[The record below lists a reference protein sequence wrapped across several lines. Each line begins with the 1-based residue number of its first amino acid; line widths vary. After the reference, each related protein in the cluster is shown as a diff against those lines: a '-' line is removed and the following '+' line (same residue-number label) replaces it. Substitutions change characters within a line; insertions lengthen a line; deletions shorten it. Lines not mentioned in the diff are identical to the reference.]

1 MHRVAR
7 RRARAERHCDEG
19 EATLGLESFPGSS
32 VHIQELGRFSM
43 CRTALDARLICT
55 WRIDL
60 ARIERFSIMKLR
72 RTSRSAPRGLRQ
84 TISVYHLVGAAL
96 PLALSGCSS
105 DDPASQASPD
115 VSMLAPAPNASAE
128 APAAE
133 GSNEENAPV
142 MDGVTPVATAGE
154 GQQATDLDLAMPEP
168 APSGDPG
175 AAGAPSVSPT
185 GCVGQAWPTADP
197 TSPGPFEVTA
207 DRGIGPQAG
216 IVPDR
221 IFGNV
226 QQRFNIYRP
235 SNLATSGLC
244 HPILV
249 WANGTGDNPEQRPPE
264 CIVEPSTNT
273 WCGTYPGLMNQ
284 LASHGFVV
292 MASLSTDTAAGDP
305 LPTITGLDWLLE
317 QAEDPSSPYYHRLD
331 TTRVGAFGH
340 SQGGASTSI
349 AAADPRI
356 SAIAP
361 IHGTRA
367 LNGLNGPALFIC
379 GELDTAVTCA
389 SVANTYRTV
398 TEQPAVFLNNLA
410 ADHGSWLGQGG
421 SQGPTF
427 FALTAWFRVH
437 LMDDVDNRR
446 FFFGEDCALCTD
458 SRVTIERNGLMNQ

>member
-1 MHRVAR
+1 
-7 RRARAERHCDEG
+7 
-19 EATLGLESFPGSS
+19 
-32 VHIQELGRFSM
+32 
-43 CRTALDARLICT
+43 
-55 WRIDL
+55 
-60 ARIERFSIMKLR
+60 MKTR
-72 RTSRSAPRGLRQ
+72 CTSRSALLGVRRSLCIYR
-84 TISVYHLVGAAL
+84 LVGAAL
-96 PLALSGCSS
+96 PLALSSCSS
-105 DDPASQASPD
+105 DDTSPVTSQPSP
-115 VSMLAPAPNASAE
+115 SLPAPSSTSSDPTE
-128 APAAE
+128 TPAAE
-133 GSNEENAPV
+133 GAPEASPTAEP
-142 MDGVTPVATAGE
+142 TPATESPAGGQQVSDLATPE
-154 GQQATDLDLAMPEP
+154 GQTGGGQLAP
-168 APSGDPG
+168 AGTGGAGG
-175 AAGAPSVSPT
+175 AAGTPDTEVAA

-197 TSPGPFEVTA
+197 TSPEPFQVTA
-207 DRGIGPQAG
+207 DRGVGPLAG

-221 IFGNV
+221 IFGE

-235 SNLATSGLC
+235 SNLATSGFC

-249 WANGTGDNPEQRPPE
+249 WANGTGDNPEQRPPQ

-331 TTRVGAFGH
+331 TTRIGAFGH

-367 LNGLNGPALFIC
+367 LTGLNGPALFIC
-379 GELDTAVTCA
+379 GEQDNVVPCA
-389 SVANTYRTV
+389 GVANTFRTV
-398 TEQPAVFLNNLA
+398 TDQPAMFFNNLA

-427 FALTAWFRVH
+427 FALTAWFRVF
-437 LMDDVDNRR
+437 LMDDVANRR

-458 SRVTIERNGLMNQ
+458 NRVTIERNSLMNQ

>member
-1 MHRVAR
+1 
-7 RRARAERHCDEG
+7 
-19 EATLGLESFPGSS
+19 
-32 VHIQELGRFSM
+32 
-43 CRTALDARLICT
+43 
-55 WRIDL
+55 
-60 ARIERFSIMKLR
+60 MKSQ
-72 RTSRSAPRGLRQ
+72 RTSRRAPFGLRQ
-84 TISVYHLVGAAL
+84 KLSAYRLLGIAL
-96 PLALSGCSS
+96 PLALSSCSS
-105 DDPASQASPD
+105 DDGSPITLQPAPSAPGSAAQDATEAD
-115 VSMLAPAPNASAE
+115 APATETGTTA
-128 APAAE
+128 APS
-133 GSNEENAPV
+133 G
-142 MDGVTPVATAGE
+142 D
-154 GQQATDLDLAMPEP
+154 GQQVMNLAMPEAQTGGTALAP
-168 APSGDPG
+168 AGSGGAPG
-175 AAGAPSVSPT
+175 AEGVLPS
-185 GCVGQAWPTADP
+185 GCVGEAWPTADP
-197 TSPGPFEVTA
+197 TSAGPYQVTA

-221 IFGNV
+221 IFGNE

-331 TTRVGAFGH
+331 TTRIGALGH

-367 LNGLNGPALFIC
+367 LTGLNGPALFIC

-398 TEQPAVFLNNLA
+398 TEQPAMFFNNLA

-437 LMDDVDNRR
+437 LMNDVDNRR

-458 SRVTIERNGLMNQ
+458 SRVTIERNSLMNQ

>member
-1 MHRVAR
+1 
-7 RRARAERHCDEG
+7 
-19 EATLGLESFPGSS
+19 
-32 VHIQELGRFSM
+32 
-43 CRTALDARLICT
+43 
-55 WRIDL
+55 
-60 ARIERFSIMKLR
+60 MKLR
-72 RTSRSAPRGLRQ
+72 RTSRSAPRGLRR
-84 TISVYHLVGAAL
+84 TISVYRLVGTAL

-105 DDPASQASPD
+105 DEPASATQASTG
-115 VSMLAPAPNASAE
+115 VSMSAPAPSALPE

-142 MDGVTPVATAGE
+142 MDGVTPVATPGE
-154 GQQATDLDLAMPEP
+154 GQQVTELAMPEP
-168 APSGDPG
+168 EPGGAAEPSGDPG

-197 TSPGPFEVTA
+197 TRPGPFQVTA

-221 IFGNV
+221 IFGE

-244 HPILV
+244 HPILI

-317 QAEDPSSPYYHRLD
+317 QAEDPSSPYFHHLD
-331 TTRVGAFGH
+331 TTRIGALGH

-367 LNGLNGPALFIC
+367 LTGLHGPALFIC
-379 GELDTAVTCA
+379 GGQDTTVPCTR
-389 SVANTYRTV
+389 VADTYRTV
-398 TEQPAVFLNNLA
+398 TDQPAMFFNNLA
-410 ADHGSWLGQGG
+410 ADHGSWLGMGG

-437 LMDDVDNRR
+437 LMDDVANRR

-458 SRVTIERNGLMNQ
+458 SRVTIERNSLMNQ

>member
-1 MHRVAR
+1 
-7 RRARAERHCDEG
+7 
-19 EATLGLESFPGSS
+19 
-32 VHIQELGRFSM
+32 M

-72 RTSRSAPRGLRQ
+72 RTSRSALRGLRR

-105 DDPASQASPD
+105 DDPASTTQASPD
-115 VSMLAPAPNASAE
+115 VSMSAPAPSAPAE
-128 APAAE
+128 APPAE
-133 GSNEENAPV
+133 GSNEENAPA
-142 MDGVTPVATAGE
+142 MDGVTPVATPGE
-154 GQQATDLDLAMPEP
+154 GQQVTDLDVPEP
-168 APSGDPG
+168 EPGGAAEPSGDPG

-197 TSPGPFEVTA
+197 TNPGPFQVTA

-221 IFGNV
+221 IFGE

-292 MASLSTDTAAGDP
+292 IASLSTDTAAGDP

-317 QAEDPSSPYYHRLD
+317 QAEDPSSPYFHRLD
-331 TTRVGAFGH
+331 TTRIGALGH

-379 GELDTAVTCA
+379 GELDTAVTCT
-389 SVANTYRTV
+389 SVADRYRTV
-398 TEQPAVFLNNLA
+398 TEQPAMFLNNLA

-458 SRVTIERNGLMNQ
+458 SRVTVERNSLMNQ

>member
-1 MHRVAR
+1 
-7 RRARAERHCDEG
+7 
-19 EATLGLESFPGSS
+19 
-32 VHIQELGRFSM
+32 
-43 CRTALDARLICT
+43 
-55 WRIDL
+55 
-60 ARIERFSIMKLR
+60 
-72 RTSRSAPRGLRQ
+72 
-84 TISVYHLVGAAL
+84 
-96 PLALSGCSS
+96 
-105 DDPASQASPD
+105 
-115 VSMLAPAPNASAE
+115 
-128 APAAE
+128 
-133 GSNEENAPV
+133 
-142 MDGVTPVATAGE
+142 
-154 GQQATDLDLAMPEP
+154 
-168 APSGDPG
+168 
-175 AAGAPSVSPT
+175 
-185 GCVGQAWPTADP
+185 
-197 TSPGPFEVTA
+197 VTA

-292 MASLSTDTAAGDP
+292 IASLSTDTAAGDP
-305 LPTITGLDWLLE
+305 LPTITGLNWLLE
-317 QAEDPSSPYYHRLD
+317 QAEDPSSPYFHRLD
-331 TTRVGAFGH
+331 TTRVGALGH
-340 SQGGASTSI
+340 SQGGAATSI

-356 SAIAP
+356 SAIAT
-361 IHGTRA
+361 IHGNRA

-379 GELDTAVTCA
+379 GQLDGAVSCD
-389 SVANTYRTV
+389 SVANAYRTV
-398 TEQPAVFLNNLA
+398 TEQPAMFLNNLA

-458 SRVTIERNGLMNQ
+458 SRVAIERNSLMNQ

>member
-1 MHRVAR
+1 MLPVVQRNAR
-7 RRARAERHCDEG
+7 GRAAAPSQNAIATKAKRRYAAGIVSRFFCSH
-19 EATLGLESFPGSS
+19 PGVWGAS
-32 VHIQELGRFSM
+32 SM

-60 ARIERFSIMKLR
+60 ARIERFSIMKIR
-72 RTSRSAPRGLRQ
+72 RTSRSAARGLRR

-105 DDPASQASPD
+105 DDPCVDDPQPSPD
-115 VSMLAPAPNASAE
+115 VSMSAPAPSAPAE

-142 MDGVTPVATAGE
+142 MDGVTPVATPGE
-154 GQQATDLDLAMPEP
+154 GQQVTDLAMPEP
-168 APSGDPG
+168 EPGGAAEPSGDPG

-185 GCVGQAWPTADP
+185 GCVGQAWPTANP

-207 DRGIGPQAG
+207 DRDIGPQAG

-235 SNLATSGLC
+235 SDLATSGLC

-292 MASLSTDTAAGDP
+292 LASLSTDTAAGDP

-317 QAEDPSSPYYHRLD
+317 QAEDPSSPYFHRLD
-331 TTRVGAFGH
+331 TTRVGALGH

-356 SAIAP
+356 SAIAT
-361 IHGTRA
+361 IHGSRA
-367 LNGLNGPALFIC
+367 LNGLHGPALFIC
-379 GELDTAVTCA
+379 GEQDTVVPVCRRGKYVSHGDGATGDVL
-389 SVANTYRTV
+389 
-398 TEQPAVFLNNLA
+398 EQPGGRPWQLA
-410 ADHGSWLGQGG
+410 GSGRQPGPHLLRAHRLVQGAPDGRRGQ
-421 SQGPTF
+421 SPV
-427 FALTAWFRVH
+427 LLR
-437 LMDDVDNRR
+437 
-446 FFFGEDCALCTD
+446 
-458 SRVTIERNGLMNQ
+458 

>member
-1 MHRVAR
+1 
-7 RRARAERHCDEG
+7 
-19 EATLGLESFPGSS
+19 
-32 VHIQELGRFSM
+32 
-43 CRTALDARLICT
+43 
-55 WRIDL
+55 
-60 ARIERFSIMKLR
+60 MKLR
-72 RTSRSAPRGLRQ
+72 HSSQSALRGLRQ
-84 TISVYHLVGAAL
+84 TISVYHLVGVAL
-96 PLALSGCSS
+96 PLALSACSS
-105 DDPASQASPD
+105 DDPASTTQASPD
-115 VSMLAPAPNASAE
+115 VSMSAPAPSAPAE

-142 MDGVTPVATAGE
+142 MDGVTPVATPGE
-154 GQQATDLDLAMPEP
+154 GQQVTELVMPEP
-168 APSGDPG
+168 EPGGAAEPGGDPG
-175 AAGAPSVSPT
+175 AAGAPSVLPT

-197 TSPGPFEVTA
+197 TNPGPFEVTA

-244 HPILV
+244 HPILI

-317 QAEDPSSPYYHRLD
+317 QAEDPSSPYFHRLD
-331 TTRVGAFGH
+331 TTRIGAFGH

-398 TEQPAVFLNNLA
+398 TEQPAMFFNNLA

-458 SRVTIERNGLMNQ
+458 SRVTVERNSLMNQ

>member
-1 MHRVAR
+1 MGLKPCCLSCSAALERAPPRPRRMPLR
-7 RRARAERHCDEG
+7 RRPSDVR
-19 EATLGLESFPGSS
+19 LLESFPGSPES
-32 VHIQELGRFSM
+32 IQEFGALLDVSNV
-43 CRTALDARLICT
+43 LDARLICT

-60 ARIERFSIMKLR
+60 ARIERLSIMKLR
-72 RTSRSAPRGLRQ
+72 RTSRSAARGLRR

-96 PLALSGCSS
+96 PLVMSGCSS
-105 DDPASQASPD
+105 DDPASTTQASPD
-115 VSMLAPAPNASAE
+115 VSMSPTAPSAPAD

-133 GSNEENAPV
+133 GSSEENAPV
-142 MDGVTPVATAGE
+142 MDGVTPVATPGE
-154 GQQATDLDLAMPEP
+154 GQQVTDLIMPEP
-168 APSGDPG
+168 EPGEAAAPSGDQG
-175 AAGAPSVSPT
+175 AAGAPGVSPT

-197 TSPGPFEVTA
+197 TNPGPFQVTA
-207 DRGIGPQAG
+207 DKGIGPQAG

-292 MASLSTDTAAGDP
+292 LASLSTDTAAGNP

-317 QAEDPSSPYYHRLD
+317 QAEDPSSPYYHHLD
-331 TTRVGAFGH
+331 TARIGALGH
-340 SQGGASTSI
+340 SEGGASTCI

-356 SAIAP
+356 SAIATVS
-361 IHGTRA
+361 GTRA
-367 LNGLNGPALFIC
+367 LTGLHGPALLIC
-379 GELDTAVTCA
+379 GGQDTAVSCD
-389 SVANTYRTV
+389 SVASTFAAV
-398 TEQPAVFLNNLA
+398 TDQPAVFMNNLA

-421 SQGPTF
+421 
-427 FALTAWFRVH
+427 
-437 LMDDVDNRR
+437 
-446 FFFGEDCALCTD
+446 
-458 SRVTIERNGLMNQ
+458 